1 MTTGGPL
8 ERDTHMPG
16 TLTATRPRAAQS
28 GAVTTSGGDRIEGQ
42 EFRDRREKLS
52 LTRELL
58 AAFARVSVSTLRTY
72 ELGST
77 RPRPDEYERLI
88 DVLDTLED
96 GRPVSAVLTRTR
108 TGRVIVAPGGLKDPD
123 AADKIL
129 DEIVNQDGQG

>member
-1 MTTGGPL
+1 
-8 ERDTHMPG
+8 MPG
-16 TLTATRPRAAQS
+16 TLTATRPRPVQY
-28 GAVTTSGGDRIEGQ
+28 GDVTTSGGDRIEGQ

-96 GRPVSAVLTRTR
+96 GRPVAAVLTRTR

-129 DEIVNQDGQG
+129 DEIVNQDGQT